1 MDTKKIMAI
10 LKNIVSN
17 KREVE
22 RGDQLELSFH
32 IEPTDANRQIF
43 DASEMK
49 NYTVEEVANLISQID
64 VENIDENDINYIKSL
79 YRKFE
84 SDDVN
89 NDIYANE
96 QALIA
101 PLFKKT
107 NEYDHVVKEA
117 EFSSNQIA
125 LDELKTHN
133 NNLSSVKLISL
144 KEYETDSKNHLEY
157 LSITNELGE
166 AEIISLTDPDYLE
179 RFVQEFAKDI
189 SSMSTTEFANKLK
202 ASTEATLDFVKL
214 ETYLTDD
221 SVKNRM
227 HSPEIKDNNVLGY
240 EYEEVR
246 RLVDQFMPGEDIY
259 ISIDKYGEIFYRVAD
274 GIIKGNTNNNGV
286 REVKFIQV
294 PSRYRSNEKTEEVT
308 EKKTNVDNVKD
319 SEKNVADPIERE
331 TGNMEVQVKFDQ
343 NRFRD
348 LFDVRD
354 AIMHGDDPDLQ
365 NELLSQMSAL
375 FDLCYVQEVSPNLI
389 KCIQIFYN
397 ENKEE
402 FENVRRSGTMING
415 NEMNLQEFNL
425 MSKLDEAYQNS
436 LSEVEEEVKEEIDEF
451 GIEGRTVDERAQ
463 TQERGK
469 VRTLGKKPPRK
480 IAALSSVAII
490 IEILTIAFVILM
502 FLSLDI

>member
-22 RGDQLELSFH
+22 RGDQLELSFN
-32 IEPTDANRQIF
+32 IEPTDANKQIF
-43 DASEMK
+43 DQSEMK

-64 VENIDENDINYIKSL
+64 VEDIDENDINYIKSL
-79 YRKFE
+79 YRKLE

-89 NDIYANE
+89 SDIYANE
-96 QALIA
+96 AALIA
-101 PLFKKT
+101 PLFSKI

-157 LSITNELGE
+157 LSITNERGE

-179 RFVQEFAKDI
+179 RFVNEFASDI

-214 ETYLTDD
+214 ETYLTDE
-221 SVKNRM
+221 SIQARM
-227 HSPEIKDNNVLGY
+227 HEPVIKDKNVLGY

-246 RLVDQFMPGEDIY
+246 RLVEQFMPGEDIY

-274 GIIKGNTNNNGV
+274 GVIKGNTTTNGQ

-308 EKKTNVDNVKD
+308 EKKTDVDNVRD
-319 SEKNVADPIERE
+319 PEKNVYDPIEKGI
-331 TGNMEVQVKFDQ
+331 GNMEVQVKFDQ
-343 NRFRD
+343 NRFKD

-354 AIMHGDDPDLQ
+354 AIMHGDDPELQ
-365 NELLSQMSAL
+365 NELISQVSAL

-389 KCIQIFYN
+389 QCIQKFYI

-402 FENVRRSGTMING
+402 FENVKRSGTMING
-415 NEMNLQEFNL
+415 KEMNLQEYNL
-425 MSKLDEAYQNS
+425 MSKLDEAYQSS
-436 LSEVEEEVKEEIDEF
+436 LSELQEEVQEEIDEF
-451 GIEGRTVDERAQ
+451 GIEGNTISNDNERNLDKPKTRTR
-463 TQERGK
+463 
-469 VRTLGKKPPRK
+469 KPPK
-480 IAALSSVAII
+480 KTAALSSVAII
-490 IEILTIAFVILM
+490 IEIITIALVILM